1 MRPDTVVNERRNTS
15 AEISCCNVKAP
26 RTRLLLGLLAIGMI
40 AGGPAV
46 PLGNK
51 ALQVVNNS
59 AFDGTAA
66 RHLGAGPCWRSAWG
80 ATTAQSSSKIDSS
93 ESEKSNNVVTF
104 AIRYAA
110 PVATI
115 LKV

>member
-46 PLGNK
+46 PLGSK

-59 AFDGTAA
+59 AFDGTA
-66 RHLGAGPCWRSAWG
+66 S
-80 ATTAQSSSKIDSS
+80 TTSGRGTMLAVGVG
-93 ESEKSNNVVTF
+93 SNNSAVV
-104 AIRYAA
+104 
-110 PVATI
+110 
-115 LKV
+115 LEN